1 MFLAEP
7 PDLGA
12 GSPTTPT
19 RAFNES
25 LKTKVKKE
33 IGSAKGVASVGK
45 EQQIRKK
52 IARQCWAV
60 ARQLAKI
67 HMSTAKLQIYDEA
80 FKILKMKSGKTQIDD
95 IITAFQTAVDQ
106 NGILNI
112 KLGELDQEL
121 DEFDGEVQR
130 LKKEYS
136 KFRMEKIQY

>member
-1 MFLAEP
+1 
-7 PDLGA
+7 
-12 GSPTTPT
+12 
-19 RAFNES
+19 
-25 LKTKVKKE
+25 
-33 IGSAKGVASVGK
+33 
-45 EQQIRKK
+45 
-52 IARQCWAV
+52 
-60 ARQLAKI
+60 
-67 HMSTAKLQIYDEA
+67 MSTAKLQIYDEA